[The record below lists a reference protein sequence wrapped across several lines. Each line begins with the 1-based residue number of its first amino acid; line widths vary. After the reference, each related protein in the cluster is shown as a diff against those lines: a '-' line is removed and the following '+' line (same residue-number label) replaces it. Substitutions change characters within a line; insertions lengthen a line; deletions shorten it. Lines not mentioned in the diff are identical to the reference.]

1 MTQAWKA
8 TVQHMEQRT
17 VSEKNPGGTD
27 DSEGSCRRERRG
39 GKRDSAPGKYAF
51 LPWLLMGLGAF
62 SNIIQGKTG
71 HPWLAGLGLLV
82 FNSLYISVV
91 WTSFNPRLRD
101 SRRPLYALGVLTV
114 VTFAIAIGFGD
125 NWFLFFPLLS
135 LASGTVRALRGKRL
149 ALWLISLSGAAGYL
163 TGLHDSDPR
172 GAFGIGYGTFLSG
185 MVTATVL
192 SLFDTIQ
199 ELNTTRQEL
208 ARSAVEK
215 ERLRFSRD
223 LHDLLGHTLSVVVVK
238 AEAVRRLAPRNP
250 DAALAQAA
258 DIEAVG
264 RQALTE
270 IREAV
275 TGYREGSLTTEL
287 DRARSVLEAAGIE
300 PVVRQAGPPL
310 PPQAGA
316 LLGWVVREGVTNTI
330 RHSRATRC
338 EISVRADEEQVRLT
352 ITDDGRG
359 PASSG
364 TTASPGL
371 SWLRERV
378 PGLGGDGGAGR
389 ETGGGY
395 EAYGVPGRDGSPETG
410 SGPHT
415 DSGPETYGIPGT
427 DDDTSGPASAG
438 TTGDA
443 GSPTLTGGTGPVGDT
458 GPVGGSWPVG
468 GTGLKGLAERLAAAG
483 GTLHSGADGRRGFR
497 VSAVLPVGAGDMA
510 DAEEWT
516 R

>member
-1 MTQAWKA
+1 MAQTWEA
-8 TVQHMEQRT
+8 TVQHTKRQPACDEDSGGAEGT
-17 VSEKNPGGTD
+17 KGAESGEGTD
-27 DSEGSCRRERRG
+27 NSSCTQKWQ
-39 GKRDSAPGKYAF
+39 GKKPDNGPGKYAF

-62 SNIIQGKTG
+62 SNIIQGKSG
-71 HPWLAGLGLLV
+71 NPWLAGLGLLA
-82 FNSLYISVV
+82 FNSLYITVV
-91 WTSFNPRLRD
+91 WSSFNPRLRD
-101 SRRPLYALGVLTV
+101 SRYPLIALGVLTAI
-114 VTFAIAIGFGD
+114 TFSIALGFGG

-135 LASGTVRALRGKRL
+135 LASGTVRALRGKKL
-149 ALWLISLSGAAGYL
+149 ALWLIALSGAAGYL
-163 TGLHDSDPR
+163 AGWHDDDPW
-172 GAFGIGYGTFLSG
+172 GSFGIGYGTFLSG

-238 AEAVRRLAPRNP
+238 AEAVRRLAPRNL

-316 LLGWVVREGVTNTI
+316 LLGWVVREGITNAV
-330 RHSRATRC
+330 RHSGATRC
-338 EISVRADEEQVRLT
+338 EIEVYAEEERVRLT

-359 PASSG
+359 PVSSG
-364 TTASPGL
+364 AATAHGL
-371 SWLRERV
+371 PWLRDRV
-378 PGLGGDGGAGR
+378 PGRGGDPGGEVTDGVDGVDGVDGTNRMVGVDGKDSTVGVDGTDSTDSTAGIDGAFGPDR
-389 ETGGGY
+389 TG
-395 EAYGVPGRDGSPETG
+395 PGR
-410 SGPHT
+410 SG
-415 DSGPETYGIPGT
+415 
-427 DDDTSGPASAG
+427 
-438 TTGDA
+438 
-443 GSPTLTGGTGPVGDT
+443 
-458 GPVGGSWPVG
+458 PVG

-483 GTLHSGADGRRGFR
+483 GTLHSGPDGRRGFR
-497 VSAVLPVGAGDMA
+497 VTAELPVGTGDMA
-510 DAEEWT
+510 DMEELT

>member
-1 MTQAWKA
+1 MVQTGEA
-8 TVQHMEQRT
+8 TVQHRKQRAAG
-17 VSEKNPGGTD
+17 EDGPGGAEGAD
-27 DSEGSCRRERRG
+27 DSACRPRWPGRKTDQG
-39 GKRDSAPGKYAF
+39 PGKYAF

-71 HPWLAGLGLLV
+71 NPWLAGLGLLA

-91 WTSFNPRLRD
+91 WSSFNPRLRD
-101 SRRPLYALGVLTV
+101 SRHPLYALGLLTA
-114 VTFAIAIGFGD
+114 VTFTIALGFGG

-135 LASGTVRALRGKRL
+135 LASGTVRALRGKKL
-149 ALWLISLSGAAGYL
+149 ALWLITLSGTAGYL
-163 TGLHDSDPR
+163 AGAHDDRPW

-238 AEAVRRLAPRNP
+238 AEAVRRLAPRNL

-275 TGYREGSLTTEL
+275 TGYREGSLATEL

-316 LLGWVVREGVTNTI
+316 LLGWVVREGVTNAV
-330 RHSRATRC
+330 RHSGATRC
-338 EISVRADEEQVRLT
+338 VIDVHADEERVRLT

-359 PASSG
+359 PMGSG
-364 TTASPGL
+364 AAAAPGLPWLRDRAPGRGGDLGDGRLTRESARDTASVSGP
-371 SWLRERV
+371 
-378 PGLGGDGGAGR
+378 DGTNGPVGTSGPDRPFGADAADASAPSG
-389 ETGGGY
+389 
-395 EAYGVPGRDGSPETG
+395 G
-410 SGPHT
+410 SGP
-415 DSGPETYGIPGT
+415 SGGW
-427 DDDTSGPASAG
+427 GPS
-438 TTGDA
+438 
-443 GSPTLTGGTGPVGDT
+443 
-458 GPVGGSWPVG
+458 GGSGPVG
-468 GTGLKGLAERLAAAG
+468 GTGLRGLAERLAAAG
-483 GTLHSGADGRRGFR
+483 GTLRSGPDGRRGFR
-497 VSAVLPVGAGDMA
+497 VTAELPVGTGDMA
-510 DAEEWT
+510 DVEELT

>member
-1 MTQAWKA
+1 MVQTGEEN
-8 TVQHMEQRT
+8 VQHTKQQAAGE
-17 VSEKNPGGTD
+17 EAPGGAEGAD
-27 DSEGSCRRERRG
+27 GSECRPKWPGRKPDRG
-39 GKRDSAPGKYAF
+39 PGKYAF

-62 SNIIQGKTG
+62 SNIIQGRTG
-71 HPWLAGLGLLV
+71 NPWLAGLGLLA
-82 FNSLYISVV
+82 FNSVYITVV
-91 WTSFNPRLRD
+91 WSSFNPRLRD
-101 SRRPLYALGVLTV
+101 SRHPLYALGLLTAI
-114 VTFAIAIGFGD
+114 TFTIALGFGG

-135 LASGTVRALRGKRL
+135 LASGTVRALRGKKL
-149 ALWLISLSGAAGYL
+149 AFWLITLSGMAGYL
-163 TGLHDSDPR
+163 TGGQGDRPWGS
-172 GAFGIGYGTFLSG
+172 FGIGYGTFLSG

-192 SLFDTIQ
+192 NLFDTIQ

-238 AEAVRRLAPRNP
+238 AEAVRRLAPRNL

-316 LLGWVVREGVTNTI
+316 LLGWVVREGVTNTV
-330 RHSRATRC
+330 RHSGATRC
-338 EISVRADEEQVRLT
+338 EIGVHADEERVRLT

-359 PASSG
+359 PVSSG
-364 TTASPGL
+364 AAAAPGVT
-371 SWLRERV
+371 WLRDHI
-378 PGLGGDGGAGR
+378 PGGR
-389 ETGGGY
+389 EGDPAGGP
-395 EAYGVPGRDGSPETG
+395 ARDGV
-410 SGPHT
+410 H
-415 DSGPETYGIPGT
+415 GT
-427 DDDTSGPASAG
+427 DEANGTEGTSGPDRTRGADAADAVDASALS
-438 TTGDA
+438 
-443 GSPTLTGGTGPVGDT
+443 GSSG
-458 GPVGGSWPVG
+458 PVG
-468 GTGLKGLAERLAAAG
+468 GTGLRGLAERLAAAG
-483 GTLHSGADGRRGFR
+483 GTLHSGPDGRRGFR
-497 VSAVLPVGAGDMA
+497 VTAELPVGAGDMA
-510 DAEEWT
+510 DVEEMT

>member
-1 MTQAWKA
+1 MVQTGEV
-8 TVQHMEQRT
+8 TVQHSKQRAAGDG
-17 VSEKNPGGTD
+17 EPGGAEGFGAPTCRSKRPGRKTD
-27 DSEGSCRRERRG
+27 RG
-39 GKRDSAPGKYAF
+39 PGKYAF

-71 HPWLAGLGLLV
+71 NPWLAGLGLLA
-82 FNSLYISVV
+82 FNSLYITVV
-91 WTSFNPRLRD
+91 WSAFNPRLRD
-101 SRRPLYALGVLTV
+101 SRYPLYALGLLTA
-114 VTFAIAIGFGD
+114 VTFAIALGFGG

-135 LASGTVRALRGKRL
+135 LASGTVRALRGKKL
-149 ALWLISLSGAAGYL
+149 ALWLIALSGTAGYL
-163 TGLHDSDPR
+163 VGRHGPDPW
-172 GAFGIGYGTFLSG
+172 GSFGIGYGTFLSG
-185 MVTATVL
+185 TVTAAVL

-199 ELNTTRQEL
+199 ELNATRQEL

-238 AEAVRRLAPRNP
+238 AEAVRRLAPRNL

-316 LLGWVVREGVTNTI
+316 LLGWVVREGVTNTV
-330 RHSRATRC
+330 RHSGATRC
-338 EISVRADEEQVRLT
+338 EIDVHADEERVRLT
-352 ITDDGRG
+352 LTDDGRG
-359 PASSG
+359 PVSSG
-364 TTASPGL
+364 AAPAPGL
-371 SWLRERV
+371 AWLR
-378 PGLGGDGGAGR
+378 DH
-389 ETGGGY
+389 
-395 EAYGVPGRDGSPETG
+395 VPGRGGDPGGNDPGGSDPGGADPGGYGVRDDLSMTRGAQGADGTGSPEPAAPG
-410 SGPHT
+410 SGEPDGT
-415 DSGPETYGIPGT
+415 APAGPSG
-427 DDDTSGPASAG
+427 A
-438 TTGDA
+438 
-443 GSPTLTGGTGPVGDT
+443 
-458 GPVGGSWPVG
+458 VG

-483 GTLHSGADGRRGFR
+483 GTLRSGPDGRRGFR
-497 VSAVLPVGAGDMA
+497 VTAELPVGTGDMA
-510 DAEEWT
+510 DVEELT

>member
-1 MTQAWKA
+1 MVQTGEV
-8 TVQHMEQRT
+8 TVQHSKQRAAGDGG
-17 VSEKNPGGTD
+17 PGGA
-27 DSEGSCRRERRG
+27 EGAGEPSCRPKRPGRKTDRG
-39 GKRDSAPGKYAF
+39 PGKYAF

-71 HPWLAGLGLLV
+71 NPWLAGLGLLA
-82 FNSLYISVV
+82 FNSLYLTVIWS
-91 WTSFNPRLRD
+91 SFNPRLRD
-101 SRRPLYALGVLTV
+101 SRHPVYALGLLTA
-114 VTFAIAIGFGD
+114 VTFAIALGFGG

-135 LASGTVRALRGKRL
+135 LASGTVRALRGKKL
-149 ALWLISLSGAAGYL
+149 ALWLIALSGTAGYL
-163 TGLHDSDPR
+163 VGRHGPDPW
-172 GAFGIGYGTFLSG
+172 GSFGIGYGTFLSG

-238 AEAVRRLAPRNP
+238 AEAVRRLAPRNL
-250 DAALAQAA
+250 DAALDQAA

-316 LLGWVVREGVTNTI
+316 LLGWVVREGVTNTV
-330 RHSRATRC
+330 RHSGATRC
-338 EISVRADEEQVRLT
+338 EIDVHADEERVRLT
-352 ITDDGRG
+352 LTDDGRG
-359 PASSG
+359 PVSSG
-364 TTASPGL
+364 AAAPAPGL
-371 SWLRERV
+371 AWLRDRV
-378 PGLGGDGGAGR
+378 PGRGGDPGGNDPGGGGPGDGGP
-389 ETGGGY
+389 GGY
-395 EAYGVPGRDGSPETG
+395 GVRDGLSATG
-410 SGPHT
+410 SAQGP
-415 DSGPETYGIPGT
+415 D
-427 DDDTSGPASAG
+427 
-438 TTGDA
+438 
-443 GSPTLTGGTGPVGDT
+443 GTGRPEPAAPGSGEPDST
-458 GPVGGSWPVG
+458 APAGPSGPVG

-483 GTLHSGADGRRGFR
+483 GTLRSGPDGRRGFR
-497 VSAVLPVGAGDMA
+497 VTAELPVGTGDIA
-510 DAEEWT
+510 DVEELT